1 MLHGIAK
8 NSKRRR
14 RRRLEKLTNMGV
26 LTLCIILIF
35 TSDLIT
41 AKPVQNNNDEV
52 SFEHLSGLQEYQ
64 SMDSILT
71 NYVEYKFPHLDKEQ
85 QSRIKIIVVH
95 RIRMKI
101 MSKLLTRPW
110 YGNLYLYLYISA
122 KLTMVLQG

>member
-35 TSDLIT
+35 TSDLIK

-71 NYVEYKFPHLDKEQ
+71 NYVEYKFPHLDKQQ
-85 QSRIKIIVVH
+85 QSRIKIILVH

-101 MSKLLTRPW
+101 MSEHLTRPW
-110 YGNLYLYLYISA
+110 YGNDDNLARML
-122 KLTMVLQG
+122 K